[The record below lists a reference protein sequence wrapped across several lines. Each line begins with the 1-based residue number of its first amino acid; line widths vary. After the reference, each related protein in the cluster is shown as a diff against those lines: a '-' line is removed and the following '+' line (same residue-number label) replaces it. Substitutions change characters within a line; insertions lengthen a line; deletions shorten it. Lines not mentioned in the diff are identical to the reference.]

1 MAVNANTIQ
10 TYDNPV
16 LKEDLQATYSM
27 IDPEKTPFMTAIGT
41 AEAAIQPHHEWTV
54 MSLQEIDRQNRVVE
68 GDDAPPVDPGDH
80 PSRLSN
86 YTQISDK
93 RVKASH
99 TSEASEAEV
108 GNVHKLAKQMLL
120 KMRALK
126 RDQEVMLLSN
136 VAASP
141 GAEGVARVSAGL
153 PAFLTS
159 NTLAGVGG
167 IDPTLSGGDTGYPV
181 TPAIPG
187 TLRQL
192 TEDLFSE
199 AIQIAWDNG
208 ADPTLAMVGSG
219 NKRLISR
226 TFTGNSTR
234 YKDSTDRAVSAAI
247 DVYDSDFGEKSI
259 IPTHFLPTLNADGA
273 DNAHWMP
280 LIDPDF
286 LGVSYLETT
295 KQKPLAETGHSK
307 DRLVWNEYTL
317 VCDNEKAHAIIR
329 DLTNG
334 TPVAP

>member
-16 LKEDLQATYSM
+16 LREDLADTYSM
-27 IDPEKTPFMTAIGT
+27 IDPEKRPFLTAIGT
-41 AEAAIQPHHEWTV
+41 ADSAEQPFHEWTV
-54 MSLQEIDRQNRVVE
+54 MQLQEVDQNNRVIE

-80 PSRLSN
+80 PQRIGN

-99 TSEASEAEV
+99 TSEASSAEV
-108 GNVHKLAKQMLL
+108 GNIHKLAKQILL

-126 RDQEVMLLSN
+126 RDQEAMLLMN
-136 VAASP
+136 VAANP
-141 GAEGVARVSAGL
+141 GSEGVARVAAGL
-153 PAFLTS
+153 PAFLMT
-159 NTLAGVGG
+159 NTLAGAGG
-167 IDPTLSGGDTGYPV
+167 VDPTLSGGTTGYPV

-199 AIQIAWDNG
+199 AIQMAWETG
-208 ADPTLAMVGSG
+208 ANPTLALVRSG

-234 YKDSTDRAVSAAI
+234 YKDTSDRAVVAAI

-259 IPTHFLPTLNADGA
+259 VPVHIMPTLNSDGA
-273 DNAHWMP
+273 DDAHWIP
-280 LIDPDF
+280 IIDPEF

-295 KQKPLAETGHSK
+295 RQKDLAETGHSK
-307 DRLVWNEYTL
+307 DKLVWNEYTL
-317 VCDNEKAHAIIR
+317 QVDNEKAHAIIR

-334 TPVAP
+334 TAVTP